1 MKNNNTKMNLSSLFS
16 RMRSRIALHE
26 HVDLAIA
33 EDSIRRNIHFQGPNV
48 YILAFAIVIASV
60 GLNVNSI
67 PVIIGAMLISPLMG
81 PIIGTGMAIGI
92 NDTRLLRDA
101 LKNLGVM
108 VAISIVASTLY
119 FLLSPL
125 KLENPTELL
134 ARTNPTIYDVMIALF
149 GGLAGILE
157 TCRKEKGTVISG
169 VAIATALMP
178 PLCTIGFGVATLN
191 IHYALGALYLF
202 FINSVFIAL
211 ATFVGV
217 KYMGFKKVSVLDSSR
232 ERRNKR
238 IMAFAIIVLI
248 IPSIASAV
256 AVVRQNNFERNVE
269 SFIKTTKV
277 LGNNYVYDYRTTH
290 DGRNSTVE
298 LFIAADELDSSNKET
313 LYQLAAEQGL
323 GRGQLM
329 FNTDILGGSM
339 RGGKLTQDL
348 LARQSATIATK
359 DSTIAHL
366 KQQIERMSQ
375 AELPYQQ
382 LASEIKAQYPSVNGV
397 TLARGTATQ
406 PDSTQR
412 TSEVLMVQLSSIPT
426 LPQADRIRLAQWLK
440 VRTHTDDVRIVE

>member
-1 MKNNNTKMNLSSLFS
+1 MIMKNNDNSKNLTNILS
-16 RMRSRIALHE
+16 RMRHRIALHE

-48 YILAFAIVIASV
+48 YILAIAIVIASV

-92 NDTRLLRDA
+92 NDTRLLRDS

-191 IHYALGALYLF
+191 LHYALGALYLF

-217 KYMGFKKVSVLDSSR
+217 KYMGFKKVSTMEAGR

-238 IMAFAIIVLI
+238 IMGFAIIVLI
-248 IPSIASAV
+248 LPSIASAV
-256 AVVRQNNFERNVE
+256 SVVRQNNFERNVE
-269 SFIKTTKV
+269 TFIKSTKV

-290 DGRNSTVE
+290 EGRNSTVE
-298 LFIAADELDSSNKET
+298 LFIAADELDPSNKET

-323 GRGQLM
+323 KRGQLM
-329 FNTDILGGSM
+329 INTDILGGSM
-339 RGGKLTQDL
+339 RGGKLAQDM
-348 LARQSATIATK
+348 LAHQSATIASK

-366 KQQIERMSQ
+366 QQQLDHLSGTEI
-375 AELPYQQ
+375 PYQQ
-382 LASEIKAQYPSVNGV
+382 IASEIKAQYPNAKTA
-397 TLARGTATQ
+397 TLALGQTA
-406 PDSTQR
+406 DSTQND
-412 TSEVLMVQLSSIPT
+412 VLMVQIQPAQAVS
-426 LPQADRIRLAQWLK
+426 QADRDHLTQWLK
-440 VRTHTDDVRIVE
+440 VRTHIEDVRIVE